1 MSNEEKKAF
10 LTDIRNKANRLW
22 LDLGFL
28 KPGNDPFD
36 VLMRDIDYHLSSI
49 VSDTDRYIRNH
60 IDQNE
65 EGGEG

>member
-1 MSNEEKKAF
+1 MSNEERKEF

-36 VLMRDIDYHLSSI
+36 VLMQDIDFNLSSI
-49 VSDTDRYIRNH
+49 VSDIDRHIKRH

-65 EGGEG
+65 EGGGK